1 MNKKEENTILKQYDN
16 EKKIEV
22 GLDEAGRGC
31 LFGPVCIAAVIW
43 PKVDPNPSMVIK
55 DSKKCSEKYREKCY
69 DYIIKNAVAYS
80 IKLMDHNY
88 IDKKNILETTIDG
101 MHLCLDEI
109 SGSVDTILVD
119 GNSFKQ
125 YYSSKKDVYLEVI
138 DMWENQTQELLAP
151 AANEDSS
158 AKAIK
163 KLFNLLAKQLKI
175 DGSFF
180 NCLPTLWA
188 IARHDDD
195 FKKKMQKVYNRFQRF
210 IELIILRGIESK
222 EFVNLKPDN
231 AKTPALSLILNFE
244 GIFWFNIFNSKYVD
258 AEKYIE
264 EISSSIL
271 YVYTQRKG
279 EK

>member
-1 MNKKEENTILKQYDN
+1 MNKNLQ
-16 EKKIEV
+16 
-22 GLDEAGRGC
+22 
-31 LFGPVCIAAVIW
+31 
-43 PKVDPNPSMVIK
+43 S
-55 DSKKCSEKYREKCY
+55 
-69 DYIIKNAVAYS
+69 
-80 IKLMDHNY
+80 
-88 IDKKNILETTIDG
+88 DKKNNILMAAVKVLTNKGYYSSTMDDIVAESKMSKGAIY
-101 MHLCLDEI
+101 H
-109 SGSVDTILVD
+109 
-119 GNSFKQ
+119 
-125 YYSSKKDVYLEVI
+125 YYSSKKEVYLAVI

-151 AANEDSS
+151 AGDEDSS
-158 AKAIK
+158 ARTIK

-195 FKKKMQKVYNRFQRF
+195 FRKKMQKVYNRFQRF

-258 AEKYIE
+258 AENIWKKFQAQFYM
-264 EISSSIL
+264 SIL
-271 YVYTQRKG
+271 KEKG
-279 EK
+279 KNNVKRTISRF